1 MTQRVTPPT
10 GDSKRYPEPEQVDR
24 LIGTAPTPRDKAFI
38 STLVKT
44 GMRSGQHKQVRGW
57 VFPQLINTTITVR
70 GA

>member
-1 MTQRVTPPT
+1 MTEVNPIRDPLPP
-10 GDSKRYPEPEQVDR
+10 DLDR
-24 LIGTAPTPRDKAFI
+24 LIGAAPTPRDKAFI

-70 GA
+70 GLDKRR